1 MLEILLTQMRREGF
15 EMTVSPPKV
24 LIKKDTEGNKLE
36 PIEEITMDLDEEF
49 SSKVIDSMNRR
60 KGKLIDLKDTG
71 KEKKRLIFHAP
82 TRGLMGYTSR
92 FLTLTKGTGVINRIF
107 HLWKIHRRHGRRR
120 NGALISMEE
129 EKLMHL
135 QFLIYKLEVRCL

>member
-24 LIKKDTEGNKLE
+24 LIKINNGKKEE
-36 PIEEITMDLDEEF
+36 PIEEITMDLDEEY
-49 SSKVIDSMNRR
+49 SSKIIDSMNRR

-71 KEKKRLIFHAP
+71 KNKKRLIFHAP

-92 FLTLTKGTGVINRIF
+92 FLTLTKGTGVKTESFTHMEITLAIWR
-107 HLWKIHRRHGRRR
+107 
-120 NGALISMEE
+120 EE
-129 EKLMHL
+129 EMVHS
-135 QFLIYKLEVRCL
+135 FPWKLESCCFCNF

>member
-1 MLEILLTQMRREGF
+1 MRREGF

-24 LIKKDTEGNKLE
+24 LIKKDDKGIKLE
-36 PIEEITMDLDEEF
+36 PIEEITVDLDEEF
-49 SSKVIDSMNRR
+49 SSKIIDSMNRR

-71 KEKKRLIFHAP
+71 KDKKRLIFHAP

-107 HLWKIHRRHGRRR
+107 SLLWRIYWRYGGKKKRCFNFHGKWK
-120 NGALISMEE
+120 SCCFCYF
-129 EKLMHL
+129 
-135 QFLIYKLEVRCL
+135 QFTSSR

>member
-24 LIKKDTEGNKLE
+24 LFKKDENGNKLE
-36 PIEEITMDLDEEF
+36 PIEEITVDIDEEY

-71 KEKKRLIFHAP
+71 KNKKTYFHSP
-82 TRGLMGYTSR
+82 TRGLIGYTSR
-92 FLTLTKGTGVINRIF
+92 FLTLTKGNGVINEF
-107 HLWKIHRRHGRRR
+107 FTVMVLTKEKWK
-120 NGALISMEE
+120 AEE
-129 EKLMHL
+129 MVH
-135 QFLIYKLEVRCL
+135 